1 MAGHHRSTCVKLH
14 LMYNLSSLELEDIL
28 DPTERTRLFKHPDGH
43 IQIVMKLIRMKK
55 KKPLRLKFEPFSIF
69 WLPQDHTIITIQ
81 QKHSD
86 LITYRLKKRLA
97 VNTSKIRMNGSAYF
111 MYSLLDR
118 IVDEAFRASKAFKN
132 ELKIL
137 EDDIRGAGGH
147 SHMQQHIRDIYRIK
161 KELSR
166 LRSHLRPI
174 NGVIARLVEMLEKD
188 IIDKAII
195 GTGVEGEY
203 AITTTE
209 LTILLHDVL
218 DHIDSSIKGIDND
231 IDWCASIEAMV
242 KQFIDNTQSQAL
254 FLLALVSFIFIPLQ
268 FVTGVYGMNF
278 SNMPELNKRYG
289 YTIFWV
295 CILLITSSLIF
306 FLKHKG
312 CFRILAQIAVT

>member
-1 MAGHHRSTCVKLH
+1 
-14 LMYNLSSLELEDIL
+14 
-28 DPTERTRLFKHPDGH
+28 
-43 IQIVMKLIRMKK
+43 
-55 KKPLRLKFEPFSIF
+55 
-69 WLPQDHTIITIQ
+69 
-81 QKHSD
+81 
-86 LITYRLKKRLA
+86 
-97 VNTSKIRMNGSAYF
+97 MNGSAYF

-118 IVDEAFRASKAFKN
+118 IVDEAFRAYKAFKH
-132 ELKIL
+132 ELKLL
-137 EDDIRGAGGH
+137 EEEIRSGGGN
-147 SHMQQHIRDIYRIK
+147 SHMQKHIRDIYRVK

-195 GTGVEGEY
+195 DTGGEGEY

-218 DHIDSSIKGIDND
+218 DHIDGSIKGIDND

-278 SNMPELNKRYG
+278 SHMPELNKRHG
-289 YTIFWV
+289 YTISWV
-295 CILLITSSLIF
+295 CITLTAFSLSLF
-306 FLKHKG
+306 
-312 CFRILAQIAVT
+312 